1 MGTTGHRLADGGS
14 AMAEDI
20 LPRTFRDEDGL
31 EWEVRA
37 ITPATKDRRAPVVR
51 PDLANGWLLF
61 TLGLERR
68 RLAPLPSAWREA
80 SESQLEHWRRS
91 AQPVASRGTDLDHMR
106 RTRP

>member
-1 MGTTGHRLADGGS
+1 MGMTGHPLADGGS
-14 AMAEDI
+14 GMIEEQ
-20 LPRTFRDEDGL
+20 LPRSFRDQHGL

-80 SESQLEHWRRS
+80 SETQLERWRRS
-91 AQPVASRGTDLDHMR
+91 AEPVQPRMERARQA
-106 RTRP
+106 

>member
-1 MGTTGHRLADGGS
+1 MT
-14 AMAEDI
+14 EEK
-20 LPRTFRDEDGL
+20 LPRTFRDENGL

-51 PDLANGWLLF
+51 ADLANGWLLF

-68 RLAPLPSAWREA
+68 RLAPLPSSWRKA
-80 SESQLEHWRRS
+80 SDTQLEQWRRS
-91 AQPVASRGTDLDHMR
+91 AQPVQPRETELGKAR

>member
-1 MGTTGHRLADGGS
+1 
-14 AMAEDI
+14 MAEQ
-20 LPRTFRDEDGL
+20 LVPRTFRDEDGL

-37 ITPATKDRRAPVVR
+37 ITPVTKDRRAPVVR

-68 RLAPLPSAWREA
+68 RLAPLPSQWREA
-80 SESQLEHWRRS
+80 SESQLEDWRRT
-91 AQPVASRGTDLDHMR
+91 AQPVQQRLSDLGHSR